1 MKRRGARPERDDST
15 RAEEANGALA
25 FRSHTTRG
33 LDSSYARI
41 YAAVRRIP
49 RGRVATYGLIARV
62 AGLPG
67 HARQVGYALHALRD
81 EADDDGEIGKGSSR
95 ARKTKRARDVPWQR
109 VINSRGEIS
118 LRAERGSE
126 QLQRALLEQ
135 EGVVFD
141 AAGRVSLARFLW
153 RPGGAA
159 APSAGSRRTTS
170 KRTRVGPISRSSRAS
185 RRGG

>member
-1 MKRRGARPERDDST
+1 
-15 RAEEANGALA
+15 
-25 FRSHTTRG
+25 
-33 LDSSYARI
+33 
-41 YAAVRRIP
+41 V
-49 RGRVATYGLIARV
+49 
-62 AGLPG
+62 
-67 HARQVGYALHALRD
+67 LRD